1 MKYHLLAP
9 ALTLAFTCA
18 AADGNWPQFRGPSGS
33 GLGDGAHPAVQWDTA
48 KGTNVVWTAEI
59 PGLSVSSPVIWGDRI
74 YLTTAISSDAKQT
87 FRTGLYGD
95 TDSAPDRS
103 PHQWKVLALDKKTGK
118 LLWEQTAYQGTPK
131 TKRHPKS
138 SQASPTPV
146 TDGKVVVAYFGSE
159 GLVTYST
166 DGKLLWKKD
175 LGLQNAGW
183 FFDPDSEWGA
193 ASSPVIHKNTVIVQC
208 DRQKDSFVAAFDLK
222 DGKEVWRTAR
232 AEIPGWGTPTVVAA
246 GEGRSELVTNG
257 TKAIRGYDADTGKER
272 WTLSP
277 NSEITCTTPVSG
289 HGLIFV
295 TAGYPPVRPVY
306 AIKIGSTGD
315 LTLKDGKDSSDAI
328 AWSNKN
334 GGSYLPS
341 PLVYGDH
348 LYLLNNNGVL
358 TAYDAKTGS
367 RVYQQRVGPGG
378 SFVASPIAAAGKLY
392 IASEEGDVFVV
403 KAGPQYELIAKN
415 SVGEPVL
422 ATPVLAGDL
431 LIVRGAKHLFAIA
444 DTEKK

>member
-1 MKYHLLAP
+1 
-9 ALTLAFTCA
+9 
-18 AADGNWPQFRGPSGS
+18 
-33 GLGDGAHPAVQWDTA
+33 
-48 KGTNVVWTAEI
+48 
-59 PGLSVSSPVIWGDRI
+59 
-74 YLTTAISSDAKQT
+74 
-87 FRTGLYGD
+87 
-95 TDSAPDRS
+95 
-103 PHQWKVLALDKKTGK
+103 
-118 LLWEQTAYQGTPK
+118 
-131 TKRHPKS
+131 
-138 SQASPTPV
+138 
-146 TDGKVVVAYFGSE
+146 
-159 GLVTYST
+159 
-166 DGKLLWKKD
+166 
-175 LGLQNAGW
+175 
-183 FFDPDSEWGA
+183 
-193 ASSPVIHKNTVIVQC
+193 VIHKNTVIVQC

-222 DGKEVWRTAR
+222 DGKEMWRTAR

-246 GEGRSELVTNG
+246 GDGRSELVTNG

-341 PLVYGDH
+341 PLLYGDH

-358 TAYDAKTGS
+358 TAYDGREP
-367 RVYQQRVGPGG
+367 RVSTACWPGG
-378 SFVASPIAAAGKLY
+378 SFVFAHRGSSKLY

-403 KAGPQYELIAKN
+403 KAGAQYELIAKN

-422 ATPVLAGDL
+422 ATRPRRRSVD
-431 LIVRGAKHLFAIA
+431 VRGAKHLFAIA
-444 DTEKK
+444 DSKNNASSQGTKTNRHFWRLGVTTVFFPSWAKHFA